1 LTAKLPEKAQK
12 PPHLFAFHTNRTHIA
27 GCAAATRR
35 YMLPLPT
42 GGNMAQY
49 LFQVAYT
56 PEAWSALVQSP
67 QDRSKA
73 VEGVIRN
80 LGGKLERA
88 WLSFGDY
95 DVIGVMEMPD
105 SVSAAAFSVAVA
117 AGGACKTVK
126 TTPLLTTAEGV
137 EAMKKAATCGYKPVQ
152 KVSGAG
158 S

>member
-1 LTAKLPEKAQK
+1 
-12 PPHLFAFHTNRTHIA
+12 
-27 GCAAATRR
+27 
-35 YMLPLPT
+35 
-42 GGNMAQY
+42 MAQY
-49 LFQVAYT
+49 LFQVAST
-56 PEAWSALVQSP
+56 PEAWAALVSTP
-67 QDRSKA
+67 QDRGKA
-73 VEGVIRN
+73 VEGVIKN

-105 SVSAAAFSVAVA
+105 SVSAAAFSMAVA

-126 TTPLLTTAEGV
+126 TTPLLTSVEGI
-137 EAMKKAATCGYKPVQ
+137 EAMKKAAQSGYRPVQ